1 MKLVAKGKSQ
11 ERCLRWIEA
20 NASDALKSKIAA
32 LPDGDTY
39 NLGAMMAFMRS
50 EARKL
55 CTGTGGDCSIPDEDG
70 FGILVH
76 YYEDVAP
83 AAAAKAAEARA
94 KQEEAKTRSAR
105 KGASDKTGK
114 PAAAAGS
121 SKRRTKKE
129 GRLVSARKGASP
141 GTRSTAEGEP
151 RPSSLSASSA
161 PPPAESTDSAPL
173 TGGGAV
179 SSPDSA
185 AGLARRASDTSL
197 GNAVPESTGGATE
210 SGFSFVLFDGG
221 AQ

>member
-55 CTGTGGDCSIPDEDG
+55 CKGTGDCSIPDEDG

-94 KQEEAKTRSAR
+94 KQEEAKTKGAR
-105 KGASDKTGK
+105 KGAVVRNRQ

-129 GRLVSARKGASP
+129 ASSVSARKGASP
-141 GTRSTAEGEP
+141 GSPSTA
-151 RPSSLSASSA
+151 
-161 PPPAESTDSAPL
+161 
-173 TGGGAV
+173 
-179 SSPDSA
+179 
-185 AGLARRASDTSL
+185 
-197 GNAVPESTGGATE
+197 
-210 SGFSFVLFDGG
+210 
-221 AQ
+221 

>member
-39 NLGAMMAFMRS
+39 NLGAMMEFMRS

-55 CTGTGGDCSIPDEDG
+55 CKGTGGDCSIPDEDG

-94 KQEEAKTRSAR
+94 KQEEAKTKGAR
-105 KGASDKTGK
+105 KGAVVRNRQ

-129 GRLVSARKGASP
+129 ARSDSARKGVSP
-141 GTRSTAEGEP
+141 GSPYTAEGEP

-161 PPPAESTDSAPL
+161 PPAAPEF
-173 TGGGAV
+173 TGSVADPLPGGAV
-179 SSPDSA
+179 SSPDPATRPSDA
-185 AGLARRASDTSL
+185 PSSDGAG
-197 GNAVPESTGGATE
+197 ESTPGVAE

>member
-1 MKLVAKGKSQ
+1 MKLVAKTKAEEMCGAY
-11 ERCLRWIEA
+11 LNA
-20 NASDALKSKIAA
+20 HASDALKAKIAA
-32 LPDGDTY
+32 LPDGPTY
-39 NLGAMMAFMRS
+39 NLGAMMRYMAD
-50 EARKL
+50 EARKRCKGQMPCL
-55 CTGTGGDCSIPDEDG
+55 SDEEG

-83 AAAAKAAEARA
+83 ALAAKA
-94 KQEEAKTRSAR
+94 KEEAKTRSAR

-129 GRLVSARKGASP
+129 ARSDSARKGVSP
-141 GTRSTAEGEP
+141 GSPSTAEGEP

-161 PPPAESTDSAPL
+161 PPAAPEF
-173 TGGGAV
+173 TGSGADLSPGGAV
-179 SSPDSA
+179 SSPDPATRPSTDA
-185 AGLARRASDTSL
+185 ESDKPRTAS
-197 GNAVPESTGGATE
+197 GESTPGVAE

>member
-39 NLGAMMAFMRS
+39 NLGAMMEFMRS

-55 CTGTGGDCSIPDEDG
+55 CKGACGDFSIPDEDG

-94 KQEEAKTRSAR
+94 KQEEAKKRSAR
-105 KGASDKTGK
+105 KGASTKTG
-114 PAAAAGS
+114 PRAAGARS
-121 SKRRTKKE
+121 SKPGTKKE

-141 GTRSTAEGEP
+141 GTLSTAQGEA

-161 PPPAESTDSAPL
+161 PPAAPEF
-173 TGGGAV
+173 TGSGADLSPGGAV
-179 SSPDSA
+179 SSPDPATRPSTDA
-185 AGLARRASDTSL
+185 AAESPRPG
-197 GNAVPESTGGATE
+197 ESTPGVAE

>member
-1 MKLVAKGKSQ
+1 MQLVAKGKSQ

-39 NLGAMMAFMRS
+39 NLGVMMAFMRS
-50 EARKL
+50 EALKL
-55 CTGTGGDCSIPDEDG
+55 CKGTGGDCSIPDEDG

-94 KQEEAKTRSAR
+94 KQEEAKTKGAR
-105 KGASDKTGK
+105 KGAVVRNRQ

-129 GRLVSARKGASP
+129 GHFTSASNGASL
-141 GTRSTAEGEP
+141 RDHSTAEGEP

-161 PPPAESTDSAPL
+161 PPAAPEF
-173 TGGGAV
+173 TGSGADLLPGGAV
-179 SSPDSA
+179 SSPDNDTRRSGA
-185 AGLARRASDTSL
+185 PSSDGAG
-197 GNAVPESTGGATE
+197 ESTPGVAE

>member
-1 MKLVAKGKSQ
+1 MKLVAKNKSQ

-39 NLGAMMAFMRS
+39 NLGAMMEFMRS

-55 CTGTGGDCSIPDEDG
+55 CKGACGDFSIPDEDG

-94 KQEEAKTRSAR
+94 KQEEAKKRSAR
-105 KGASDKTGK
+105 KGASTKTG
-114 PAAAAGS
+114 PRAAGARS
-121 SKRRTKKE
+121 SKSGTKKE

-141 GTRSTAEGEP
+141 GTRSTAQGEA

-161 PPPAESTDSAPL
+161 PPVRAESASSAPCAVP
-173 TGGGAV
+173 GGAV
-179 SSPDSA
+179 SSPDPATGPSGA
-185 AGLARRASDTSL
+185 PSSDGAG
-197 GNAVPESTGGATE
+197 ESTPGVAE